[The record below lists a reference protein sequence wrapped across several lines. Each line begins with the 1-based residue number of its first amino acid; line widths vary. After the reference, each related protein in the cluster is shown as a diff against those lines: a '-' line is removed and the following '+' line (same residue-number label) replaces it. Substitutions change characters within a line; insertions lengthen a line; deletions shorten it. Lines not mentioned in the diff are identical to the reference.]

1 MNHFKRKDKPVAPHK
16 ICVRCGRLTISM
28 TDRCMGTNAESC
40 KDKFLIPKPVQ
51 VKGSPLTEMIYV
63 DKEVE

>member
-28 TDRCMGTNAESC
+28 TDRCMGTNAKSC
-40 KDKFLIPKPVQ
+40 KV
-51 VKGSPLTEMIYV
+51 
-63 DKEVE
+63 KEVE